1 MNSPANRAKELR
13 ELIEQHN
20 YNYYILDAPSISDG
34 EYDKLFKELEALEVK
49 HPQLIIA
56 ESPTQRI
63 GAKPLSEFST
73 IQHRL
78 PMLSLANA
86 MNTEELLAFDERIKK
101 RLDTENSIE
110 YIAEPKL
117 DGLGV
122 ELVYEQGIMISGSTR
137 GDGFTGEDITQNL
150 KTIRSLP
157 LNCLLYTS
165 PSPRDRG

>member
-1 MNSPANRAKELR
+1 
-13 ELIEQHN
+13 
-20 YNYYILDAPSISDG
+20 
-34 EYDKLFKELEALEVK
+34 
-49 HPQLIIA
+49 
-56 ESPTQRI
+56 
-63 GAKPLSEFST
+63 
-73 IQHRL
+73 
-78 PMLSLANA
+78 MLSLANA
-86 MNTEELLAFDERIKK
+86 MNTDELLAFDERIKK

-157 LNCLLYTS
+157 LKLQGKNIPVLLEVRGEVFIKKDDFISLNKIQEKKEKPTFAN
-165 PSPRDRG
+165 PRNAAAGSLRQLNPKVTANRSLSIFFYDAGAAEGNRFDTHEIYLSTIN